1 MKPFNWSRATEAER
15 RAYCA
20 ERNRVERAA
29 QGLPEKIEDVSV
41 LAQVAGHMRPYV
53 TADRSAA

>member
-1 MKPFNWSRATEAER
+1 MSPFNWSTATEAER

-20 ERNRVERAA
+20 ERNRIERAA
-29 QGLPEKIEDVSV
+29 QGLPEHIEDLSV
-41 LAQVAGHMRPYV
+41 LSQVAGHMRPYV